1 MKCRNVLQQ
10 LQSGEVRRSQ
20 QDELGKGRQRCVAV
34 CWFKRVILARNPYMG
49 GGGEHK
55 NWAFQKCHMNIA
67 IGLRDGYLSDSR
79 LGGRGRRIVVGV

>member
-1 MKCRNVLQQ
+1 MNSEKGDRDVL
-10 LQSGEVRRSQ
+10 LCVGSK
-20 QDELGKGRQRCVAV
+20 ELSWQEIHTWG
-34 CWFKRVILARNPYMG
+34 G

>member
-1 MKCRNVLQQ
+1 MCCCVLVQK
-10 LQSGEVRRSQ
+10 SY
-20 QDELGKGRQRCVAV
+20 LGK
-34 CWFKRVILARNPYMG
+34 KSIHG